1 MKQFGVILAAMLF
14 AISTAVADGTKQLM
28 PNKGTDDNPQPQGT
42 CYMAIGAREGGSG
55 PGRPFARYG
64 ESRTIN
70 DTTRADDGTTYYKA
84 STLGEKD
91 SVSAPE
97 EHRLH
102 IRIEDPTTERIHFGF
117 GKEIT
122 GEGPSYGGTL
132 YYRIKDPQGKI
143 VKTEAQLPNSGDGF
157 IGTYAKAYYG
167 PKSIDS
173 RGYDYLELIPEMKG
187 DYYIEFNNRANINVA
202 EGTATSIEFF
212 DATVV
217 KEGKPIEGRVWSRA
231 WGLNTNKSDN
241 KTYTSFYTMSTD
253 QYVSKVYL
261 NGFQPYQFVIA
272 CNSFGSEDTGDCE
285 EDRKSM
291 RPDKTPYDDIPEY
304 MVFLTRPDPDYW
316 GEAKIPNVPDKLTFA
331 GDAMTCEDLI
341 FVVQLLYNENATLEL
356 YMDTDQDGITDKV
369 IAALLQANIIRDRG
383 FHYPWKDRTEL
394 KEAGQGKY
402 FYNPAADGCA
412 RRYTLS
418 LFDQSY
424 SYPYVKMVNDAPF
437 PTTDRV
443 NPGDSLQAVPKYEN
457 DEYTFLN
464 TTTNSYER
472 VTMTYPIGSEQNP
485 VLIESAND
493 LELLAGAVNGGGSFS
508 KCIENFYHYWEGR
521 DEKHGDYCYTILN
534 SGDNEGFRNTYFYIV
549 APTGTIELEDWPG
562 IGKITSGVNRPF
574 RGHIRAGRY
583 QPNPTDELTNAT
595 NARFAGD
602 QDTIIIHGSNGLFA
616 YCDGA
621 TIENIHVKGDITGM
635 KGTYIE
641 DETTYG
647 GLGGICDYANN
658 TSFSHCSNAC
668 SVTASSSTYPIS
680 VGGIVGYGINCSI
693 DSCSNYASIINDNNE
708 SEGTGGIAGYLDGKT
723 VDFCYNVGNIEGP
736 ENVGGI
742 IGYVDFYDSD
752 NFTAMYC
759 KNEGYV
765 ESSKGAGGII
775 GGGTNKSGCS
785 LNIIS
790 CYNKGTVSGE
800 TDNNTGGIMG
810 AQDHTNS
817 IGCTFSYCLN
827 EGNAGEYGI
836 VPNAS
841 NTFIHCVSTKEYEE
855 YYNGE
860 GSRIDVDHWENVVTQ
875 LDNENKTTIYNSI
888 IAFDSNDDVVDDDSP
903 FYLDADGNLQMFATE
918 CCGRTFHQE
927 DAGRLFNSNTTF
939 YIKWDGKDSE
949 GECVTGDVTVSYQK
963 NSGVTHFPFYDPENN
978 IADRGLVVYRISPIQ
993 DTITN
998 VGRIDRLMRKG
1009 GVEKWIVESDVA
1021 DSTANG
1027 WTIVPDV
1034 DPKRYQT
1041 AYQAAKGITDPSYY
1055 GYTNLPKNYYGSGET
1070 IPDEKGIELKLFW
1083 DDTKISLDGTCS
1095 NEKIKKSEEAGYYRF
1110 GETKTSV
1117 ATYEDLCTGY
1127 SVTEKVWN
1135 AKKRRYENKT
1145 IDICESSLYKKTTA
1159 GVKHCTKIKSG
1170 YTCQKWQR
1178 VKTSSETSKCFGIS
1192 NLGSS
1197 NVWYSDPN
1205 SSKADKTGGYYGS
1218 TAGGH
1223 LFPKSNF
1230 GDKNTMNTWWNGVE
1244 VKQLVPLKLTA
1255 YEPAVLMPIEMTMWT
1270 ATSLE
1275 ESVLLEWTTASEEN
1289 NDYFAIERSID
1300 GVTWKVLGNVG
1311 GAGTTSATHYYSF
1324 EDTKPVS
1331 GISYYRLKQ
1340 VDFNGEYTYS
1350 SVKCINRPAN
1360 ADKMYKAYVN
1370 KDIDAFIVQ
1379 GEEIAACNIE
1389 VYNNLGIKMTNL
1401 SFNPIST
1408 DKVVINVGQLPIG
1421 TYFIKICNGSKSVV
1435 KSW

>member
-14 AISTAVADGTKQLM
+14 AVSSAFADGTKQFM

-55 PGRPFARYG
+55 PGRPFARYS
-64 ESRTIN
+64 ESVKIG
-70 DTTRADDGTTYYKA
+70 GTTYTK
-84 STLGEKD
+84 SNTLGEKD

-132 YYRIKDPQGKI
+132 YYRIKDPQGYI

-173 RGYDYLELIPEMKG
+173 RGYDYLELIPTKKG
-187 DYYIEFNNRANINVA
+187 DYYIEFNNRANIG
-202 EGTATSIEFF
+202 EKSGTATSIEFF

-217 KEGKPIEGRVWSRA
+217 KDGEPIEGRVWSRA
-231 WGLNTNKSDN
+231 WGLNTNGSSN

-253 QYVSKVYL
+253 MYVSKVYL
-261 NGFQPYQFVIA
+261 DGFQPYQFVIA
-272 CNSFGSEDTGDCE
+272 CNSYGSVNTGDCE

-291 RPDKTPYDDIPEY
+291 RPDAAPYDDIPEY
-304 MVFLTRPDPDYW
+304 MVFLTRPDADYW
-316 GEAKIPNVPDKLTFA
+316 GKAKIPNVPDKLTFA

-369 IAALLQANIIRDRG
+369 IAALLQANVIKDRG

-418 LFDQSY
+418 LFDQTY
-424 SYPYVKMVNDAPF
+424 SYPYVKMVNEEPF

-443 NPGDSLQAVPKYEN
+443 NPGDSLQAVPRYNSTTQEYE
-457 DEYTFLN
+457 FLN
-464 TTTNSYER
+464 TSTNTWDTIS
-472 VTMTYPIGSEQNP
+472 MTYPIGSEQNP
-485 VLIESAND
+485 VLIESASD
-493 LELLAGAVNGGGSFS
+493 LQNLAGAVNGGGSFS
-508 KCIENFYHYWEGR
+508 KCIENFYHYWEDGV
-521 DEKHGDYCYTILN
+521 EQHEDYCYTISN
-534 SGDNEGFRNTYFYIV
+534 AGDNEGFRNTYFYIV
-549 APTGTIELEDWPG
+549 APTGTIELNDWWG
-562 IGKITSGVNRPF
+562 IGKKTSNVDRPF

-583 QPNPTDELTNAT
+583 QPNPTDDLTNETRALS
-595 NARFAGD
+595 AGD
-602 QDTIIIHGSNGLFA
+602 QDTIIIHGTNGLFA

-621 TIENIHVKGDITGM
+621 TIENIHVKGNLLDATGTVSEDIWAG
-635 KGTYIE
+635 I
-641 DETTYG
+641 
-647 GLGGICDYANN
+647 GGICDIAKN
-658 TSFSHCSNAC
+658 TTFSHCSNAC
-668 SVTASSSTYPIS
+668 KIELDEDCEMTG
-680 VGGIVGYGINCSI
+680 VGGIVGYGVHVIV
-693 DSCSNYASIINDNNE
+693 DSCSNYGSINSAAASADAENFSGGIVGFAV
-708 SEGTGGIAGYLDGKT
+708 EGTTIN
-723 VDFCYNVGNIEGP
+723 FCYNVA
-736 ENVGGI
+736 NVKDI
-742 IGYVDFYDSD
+742 
-752 NFTAMYC
+752 AC
-759 KNEGYV
+759 
-765 ESSKGAGGII
+765 AGGII
-775 GGGTNKSGCS
+775 GGASGASGSITISNCKNEGYIQAS
-785 LNIIS
+785 TSGSAESSAGGIAGFQVNNTSFIS
-790 CYNKGTVSGE
+790 CLNTGTVYA
-800 TDNNTGGIMG
+800 DDAAGICYG
-810 AQDHTNS
+810 NS
-817 IGCTFSYCLN
+817 DLTISYCMNEGIIYGAVEDVALTKIMSDTEIEKSISTRPAEYYVSDATVTSITDANKAEIYEGIAALN
-827 EGNAGEYGI
+827 EDGDI
-836 VPNAS
+836 
-841 NTFIHCVSTKEYEE
+841 
-855 YYNGE
+855 
-860 GSRIDVDHWENVVTQ
+860 
-875 LDNENKTTIYNSI
+875 
-888 IAFDSNDDVVDDDSP
+888 VDDESP
-903 FYLDADGNLQMFATE
+903 FYLDADGNLKMFTTE
-918 CCGRTFHQE
+918 CCGRTFRQE

-963 NSGVTHFPFYDPENN
+963 NSGVTHFPFYDPENVN
-978 IADRGLVVYRISPIQ
+978 ISDCGLVVYRISPIQ
-993 DTITN
+993 DSILN
-998 VGRIDRLMRKG
+998 APPL
-1009 GVEKWIVESDVA
+1009 SA
-1021 DSTANG
+1021 DAPKAN
-1027 WTIVPDV
+1027 
-1034 DPKRYQT
+1034 K
-1041 AYQAAKGITDPSYY
+1041 Y
-1055 GYTNLPKNYYGSGET
+1055 GYQQLPKDYFGSGEYT
-1070 IPDEKGIELKLFW
+1070 DEMGIELKLFW
-1083 DDTKISLDGTCS
+1083 DDTKISVDGSCT
-1095 NEKIKKSEEAGYYRF
+1095 NEVIAKKGGDGYIF
-1110 GETKTSV
+1110 GESKTSE
-1117 ATYEDLCTGY
+1117 ATYENLCTGY
-1127 SVTEKVWN
+1127 TVKSG
-1135 AKKRRYENKT
+1135 RKT
-1145 IDICESSLYKKTTA
+1145 IDICESSAYKKTTA

-1170 YTCQKWQR
+1170 YTCQKWQN
-1178 VKTSSETSKCFGIS
+1178 VKTSSGTSKCKGVS

-1197 NVWYSDPN
+1197 DVWSMWPN
-1205 SSKADKTGGYYGS
+1205 SSKEDKTGGYYGS

-1255 YEPAVLMPIEMTMWT
+1255 NEPAVLMPIEMTMWT
-1270 ATSLE
+1270 ATNLE

-1370 KDIDAFIVQ
+1370 QDIDAFIVQ

-1389 VYNNLGIKMTNL
+1389 VYNNLGVKMTNL

-1408 DKVVINVGQLPIG
+1408 DKVVINVGQLPVG

>member
-1 MKQFGVILAAMLF
+1 MLF
-14 AISTAVADGTKQLM
+14 AISLAFADGTKQFM

-55 PGRPFARYG
+55 PGRPFARYS
-64 ESRTIN
+64 ESVKIG
-70 DTTRADDGTTYYKA
+70 GTTYTK
-84 STLGEKD
+84 SNTLGEKD

-132 YYRIKDPQGKI
+132 YYRIKDPQGYI

-173 RGYDYLELIPEMKG
+173 RGYDYLELIPTKKG
-187 DYYIEFNNRANINVA
+187 DYYIEFNNRANIG
-202 EGTATSIEFF
+202 EQSGTATSIEFF

-217 KEGKPIEGRVWSRA
+217 KDGEPIEGRVWSRA
-231 WGLNTNKSDN
+231 WGLNTNGSSN

-253 QYVSKVYL
+253 LYVSKVYL
-261 NGFQPYQFVIA
+261 DGFQPYQFVIA
-272 CNSFGSEDTGDCE
+272 CNSYGSVNTGDCE

-291 RPDKTPYDDIPEY
+291 RPDAAPYDDIPEY
-304 MVFLTRPDPDYW
+304 MVFLTRPDADYW
-316 GEAKIPNVPDKLTFA
+316 GKAKIPNVPDKLTFA

-369 IAALLQANIIRDRG
+369 IAALLQANVIKDRG

-418 LFDQSY
+418 LFDQTY
-424 SYPYVKMVNDAPF
+424 SYPYVKMVNEEPF

-443 NPGDSLQAVPKYEN
+443 NPGDSLQAVPRYNSTTQEYE
-457 DEYTFLN
+457 FLN
-464 TTTNSYER
+464 TSTNTWETIS
-472 VTMTYPIGSEQNP
+472 MTYDIGSEQNP
-485 VLIESAND
+485 VLIESADD

-508 KCIENFYHYWEGR
+508 KCIENFYHYWEGGV
-521 DEKHGDYCYTILN
+521 EKYGDYCYTILN

-549 APTGTIELEDWPG
+549 APTGTIELEDWLG
-562 IGKITSGVNRPF
+562 IGKITSDVDRPF

-583 QPNPTDELTNAT
+583 QPNPTDDLTNETRALS
-595 NARFAGD
+595 AGD
-602 QDTIIIHGSNGLFA
+602 QDTIIIHGTNGLFA

-621 TIENIHVKGDITGM
+621 TIENIHVKGNLLDATGTVSEDIWAG
-635 KGTYIE
+635 I
-641 DETTYG
+641 
-647 GLGGICDYANN
+647 GGICDIAKN
-658 TSFSHCSNAC
+658 TTFSHCSNAC
-668 SVTASSSTYPIS
+668 KIELDEDCEMTG
-680 VGGIVGYGINCSI
+680 VGGIVGYGVHVIV
-693 DSCSNYASIINDNNE
+693 DSCSNYGSINSAAASADAENFSGGIVGFAV
-708 SEGTGGIAGYLDGKT
+708 EGTTIN
-723 VDFCYNVGNIEGP
+723 FCYNVA
-736 ENVGGI
+736 NVKDI
-742 IGYVDFYDSD
+742 
-752 NFTAMYC
+752 AC
-759 KNEGYV
+759 
-765 ESSKGAGGII
+765 AGGII
-775 GGGTNKSGCS
+775 GGASGASGSITISNCKNEGYIQAS
-785 LNIIS
+785 TSGSAESSAGGIAGFQVNNTSFIS
-790 CYNKGTVSGE
+790 CLNTGTVYA
-800 TDNNTGGIMG
+800 DDAAGICYG
-810 AQDHTNS
+810 NS
-817 IGCTFSYCLN
+817 DLTISYCMNEGIIYGAVEDSALTKIMSDTEIEKSISTRPAEYYVSDATVTSITDANKAEIYEGIAALN
-827 EGNAGEYGI
+827 EDGDI
-836 VPNAS
+836 
-841 NTFIHCVSTKEYEE
+841 
-855 YYNGE
+855 
-860 GSRIDVDHWENVVTQ
+860 
-875 LDNENKTTIYNSI
+875 
-888 IAFDSNDDVVDDDSP
+888 VDDESP
-903 FYLDADGNLQMFATE
+903 FYLDADGNLKMFTTE
-918 CCGRTFHQE
+918 CCGRTFRQE

-963 NSGVTHFPFYDPENN
+963 NSGVTHFPFYDPENVN
-978 IADRGLVVYRISPIQ
+978 ISDCGLVVYRISPIQ
-993 DTITN
+993 DSILN
-998 VGRIDRLMRKG
+998 APPL
-1009 GVEKWIVESDVA
+1009 SA
-1021 DSTANG
+1021 DAPKAN
-1027 WTIVPDV
+1027 
-1034 DPKRYQT
+1034 K
-1041 AYQAAKGITDPSYY
+1041 Y
-1055 GYTNLPKNYYGSGET
+1055 GYQQLPKDYFGSGEYT
-1070 IPDEKGIELKLFW
+1070 DEMGIELKLFW
-1083 DDTKISLDGTCS
+1083 DDTKISVDGSCT
-1095 NEKIKKSEEAGYYRF
+1095 NEVIAKKGGDGYIF
-1110 GETKTSV
+1110 GESKTSE
-1117 ATYEDLCTGY
+1117 ATYENLCTGY
-1127 SVTEKVWN
+1127 TVKSGK
-1135 AKKRRYENKT
+1135 KT
-1145 IDICESSLYKKTTA
+1145 IDICESSAYKKTTA

-1170 YTCQKWQR
+1170 YTCQKWQN
-1178 VKTSSETSKCFGIS
+1178 VKTSSGTSKCKGVS

-1197 NVWYSDPN
+1197 DVWSMWPN
-1205 SSKADKTGGYYGS
+1205 SSKEDKTGGYYGS

-1255 YEPAVLMPIEMTMWT
+1255 NEPAVLMAVEFTQWT
-1270 ATSLE
+1270 ATNLE

-1370 KDIDAFIVQ
+1370 QDIDAFIVQ

>member
-14 AISTAVADGTKQLM
+14 AVSSAFADGTKQFM

-70 DTTRADDGTTYYKA
+70 DATRADDGTTYYKA

-132 YYRIKDPQGKI
+132 YYRIKDPQGYI

-173 RGYDYLELIPEMKG
+173 RGYDYLELIPTKKG
-187 DYYIEFNNRANINVA
+187 DYYIEFNNRANIG
-202 EGTATSIEFF
+202 EKSGTATSIEFF

-217 KEGKPIEGRVWSRA
+217 KDGEPIEGRVWSRA
-231 WGLNTNKSDN
+231 WGLNTNGSSN

-253 QYVSKVYL
+253 LYVSKVYL
-261 NGFQPYQFVIA
+261 DGFQPYQFVIA
-272 CNSFGSEDTGDCE
+272 CNSYGSVNTGDCE

-291 RPDKTPYDDIPEY
+291 RPDAAPYDDIPEY
-304 MVFLTRPDPDYW
+304 MVFLTRPDADYW
-316 GEAKIPNVPDKLTFA
+316 GKAKIPNVPDKLTFA

-369 IAALLQANIIRDRG
+369 IAALLQANVIKDRG

-418 LFDQSY
+418 LFDQTY
-424 SYPYVKMVNDAPF
+424 SYPYVKMVNEEPF

-443 NPGDSLQAVPKYEN
+443 NPGDSLQAVPRYNSTTQEYE
-457 DEYTFLN
+457 FLN
-464 TTTNSYER
+464 TSTNTWDTIS
-472 VTMTYPIGSEQNP
+472 MTYPIGSEQNP
-485 VLIESAND
+485 VLIESASD
-493 LELLAGAVNGGGSFS
+493 LQNLAGAVNGGGSFS
-508 KCIENFYHYWEGR
+508 KCIENFYHYWEDGV
-521 DEKHGDYCYTILN
+521 EQHEDYCYTISN
-534 SGDNEGFRNTYFYIV
+534 AGDNEGFRNTYFYIV
-549 APTGTIELEDWPG
+549 APTGTIELNDWWG
-562 IGKITSGVNRPF
+562 IGKKTSNVDRPF

-583 QPNPTDELTNAT
+583 QPNPTDDLTNETRALS
-595 NARFAGD
+595 AGD
-602 QDTIIIHGSNGLFA
+602 QDTIIIHGTNGLFA

-621 TIENIHVKGDITGM
+621 TIENIHVKGNLLDATGTVSEDIWAG
-635 KGTYIE
+635 I
-641 DETTYG
+641 
-647 GLGGICDYANN
+647 GGICDIAKN
-658 TSFSHCSNAC
+658 TTFSHCSNAC
-668 SVTASSSTYPIS
+668 KIELDEDCEMTG
-680 VGGIVGYGINCSI
+680 VGGIVGYGVHVIV
-693 DSCSNYASIINDNNE
+693 DSCSNYGSINSAAASADAENFSGGIVGFAV
-708 SEGTGGIAGYLDGKT
+708 EGTTIN
-723 VDFCYNVGNIEGP
+723 FCYNVA
-736 ENVGGI
+736 NVKDI
-742 IGYVDFYDSD
+742 
-752 NFTAMYC
+752 AC
-759 KNEGYV
+759 
-765 ESSKGAGGII
+765 AGGII
-775 GGGTNKSGCS
+775 GGASGASGSITISNCKNEGYIQAS
-785 LNIIS
+785 TSGSAESSAGGIAGFQVNNTSFIS
-790 CYNKGTVSGE
+790 CLNTGTVYA
-800 TDNNTGGIMG
+800 DDAAGICYG
-810 AQDHTNS
+810 NS
-817 IGCTFSYCLN
+817 DLTISYCMNEGIIYGAVEDVALTKIMSDTEIEKSISTRPAEYYVSDATVTSITDANKAEIYEGIAALN
-827 EGNAGEYGI
+827 EDGDI
-836 VPNAS
+836 
-841 NTFIHCVSTKEYEE
+841 
-855 YYNGE
+855 
-860 GSRIDVDHWENVVTQ
+860 
-875 LDNENKTTIYNSI
+875 
-888 IAFDSNDDVVDDDSP
+888 VDDESP
-903 FYLDADGNLQMFATE
+903 FYLDADGNLKMFTTE
-918 CCGRTFHQE
+918 CCGRTFRQE

-963 NSGVTHFPFYDPENN
+963 NSGVTHFPFYDPENVN
-978 IADRGLVVYRISPIQ
+978 ISDCGLVVYRISPIQ
-993 DTITN
+993 DSILN
-998 VGRIDRLMRKG
+998 APPL
-1009 GVEKWIVESDVA
+1009 SA
-1021 DSTANG
+1021 DAPKAN
-1027 WTIVPDV
+1027 
-1034 DPKRYQT
+1034 K
-1041 AYQAAKGITDPSYY
+1041 Y
-1055 GYTNLPKNYYGSGET
+1055 GYQQLPKDYFGSGEYT
-1070 IPDEKGIELKLFW
+1070 DEMGIELKLFW
-1083 DDTKISLDGTCS
+1083 DDTKISVDGSCT
-1095 NEKIKKSEEAGYYRF
+1095 NEVIAKKGGDGYIF
-1110 GETKTSV
+1110 GESKTSE
-1117 ATYEDLCTGY
+1117 ATYENLCTGY
-1127 SVTEKVWN
+1127 TVKSG
-1135 AKKRRYENKT
+1135 RKT
-1145 IDICESSLYKKTTA
+1145 IDICESSAYKKTTA

-1170 YTCQKWQR
+1170 YTCQKWQN
-1178 VKTSSETSKCFGIS
+1178 VKTSSGTSKCKGVS

-1197 NVWYSDPN
+1197 DVWSMWPN
-1205 SSKADKTGGYYGS
+1205 SSKEDKTGGYYGS

-1255 YEPAVLMPIEMTMWT
+1255 NEPAVLMPIEMTMWT
-1270 ATSLE
+1270 ATNLE

-1340 VDFNGEYTYS
+1340 VDYNGEYTYS

-1370 KDIDAFIVQ
+1370 QDIDAFIVQ

-1389 VYNNLGIKMTNL
+1389 VYNNLGVKMTNL

>member
-14 AISTAVADGTKQLM
+14 AVSSAFADGTKQFM

-55 PGRPFARYG
+55 PGRPFARYS
-64 ESRTIN
+64 ESVKIG
-70 DTTRADDGTTYYKA
+70 GTTYTK
-84 STLGEKD
+84 SNTLGEKD

-132 YYRIKDPQGKI
+132 YYRIKDPQGYI

-173 RGYDYLELIPEMKG
+173 RGYDYLELIPTKKG
-187 DYYIEFNNRANINVA
+187 DYYIEFNNRANIG
-202 EGTATSIEFF
+202 EQSGTATSIEFF

-217 KEGKPIEGRVWSRA
+217 KDGEPIEGRVWSRA
-231 WGLNTNKSDN
+231 WGLNTNGSSN

-253 QYVSKVYL
+253 LYVSKVYL
-261 NGFQPYQFVIA
+261 DGFQPYQFVIA
-272 CNSFGSEDTGDCE
+272 CNSYGSVNTGDCE

-291 RPDKTPYDDIPEY
+291 RPDAAPYDDIPEY
-304 MVFLTRPDPDYW
+304 MVFLTRPDADYW
-316 GEAKIPNVPDKLTFA
+316 GKAKIPNVPDKLTFA

-369 IAALLQANIIRDRG
+369 IAALLQANVIKDRG

-418 LFDQSY
+418 LFDQTY
-424 SYPYVKMVNDAPF
+424 SYPYVKMVNEEPF

-443 NPGDSLQAVPKYEN
+443 NPGDSLQAVPRYNSTTQEYE
-457 DEYTFLN
+457 FLN
-464 TTTNSYER
+464 TSTNTWETIS
-472 VTMTYPIGSEQNP
+472 MTYDIGSEQNP
-485 VLIESAND
+485 VLIESADD

-508 KCIENFYHYWEGR
+508 KCIENFYHYWEGGV
-521 DEKHGDYCYTILN
+521 EKYGDYCYTILN

-549 APTGTIELEDWPG
+549 APTGTIELEDWLG
-562 IGKITSGVNRPF
+562 IGKITSDVDRPF

-583 QPNPTDELTNAT
+583 QPNPTDDLTNETRALS
-595 NARFAGD
+595 AGD
-602 QDTIIIHGSNGLFA
+602 QDTIIIHGTNGLFA

-621 TIENIHVKGDITGM
+621 TIENIHVKGNLLDATGTVSEDIWAG
-635 KGTYIE
+635 I
-641 DETTYG
+641 
-647 GLGGICDYANN
+647 GGICDIAKN
-658 TSFSHCSNAC
+658 TTFSHCSNAC
-668 SVTASSSTYPIS
+668 KIELDEDCEMTG
-680 VGGIVGYGINCSI
+680 VGGIVGYGVHVIV
-693 DSCSNYASIINDNNE
+693 DSCSNYGSINSAAASADAENFSGGIVGFAV
-708 SEGTGGIAGYLDGKT
+708 EGTTIN
-723 VDFCYNVGNIEGP
+723 FCYNVA
-736 ENVGGI
+736 NVKDI
-742 IGYVDFYDSD
+742 
-752 NFTAMYC
+752 AC
-759 KNEGYV
+759 
-765 ESSKGAGGII
+765 AGGII
-775 GGGTNKSGCS
+775 GGASGASGSITISNCKNEGYIQAS
-785 LNIIS
+785 TSGSAESSAGGIAGFQVNNTSFIS
-790 CYNKGTVSGE
+790 CLNTGTVYA
-800 TDNNTGGIMG
+800 DDAAGICYG
-810 AQDHTNS
+810 NS
-817 IGCTFSYCLN
+817 DLTISYCMNEGIIYGAVEDVVLTKIMSDTEIEKSISTRPAEYYVSDATVTSITDANKAEIYEGIAALN
-827 EGNAGEYGI
+827 EDGDI
-836 VPNAS
+836 
-841 NTFIHCVSTKEYEE
+841 
-855 YYNGE
+855 
-860 GSRIDVDHWENVVTQ
+860 
-875 LDNENKTTIYNSI
+875 
-888 IAFDSNDDVVDDDSP
+888 VDDESP
-903 FYLDADGNLQMFATE
+903 FYLDADGNLKMFTTE
-918 CCGRTFHQE
+918 CCGRTFRQE

-963 NSGVTHFPFYDPENN
+963 NSGVTHFPFYDPENVN
-978 IADRGLVVYRISPIQ
+978 ISDCGLVVYRISPIQ
-993 DTITN
+993 DSILN
-998 VGRIDRLMRKG
+998 APPL
-1009 GVEKWIVESDVA
+1009 SA
-1021 DSTANG
+1021 DAPKAN
-1027 WTIVPDV
+1027 
-1034 DPKRYQT
+1034 K
-1041 AYQAAKGITDPSYY
+1041 Y
-1055 GYTNLPKNYYGSGET
+1055 GYQQLPKDYFGSGEYT
-1070 IPDEKGIELKLFW
+1070 DEMGIELKLFW
-1083 DDTKISLDGTCS
+1083 DDTKISVDGSCT
-1095 NEKIKKSEEAGYYRF
+1095 NEVIAKKGGDGYIF
-1110 GETKTSV
+1110 GESKTSE
-1117 ATYEDLCTGY
+1117 ATYENLCTGY
-1127 SVTEKVWN
+1127 TVKSGK
-1135 AKKRRYENKT
+1135 KT
-1145 IDICESSLYKKTTA
+1145 IDICESSAYKKTTA

-1170 YTCQKWQR
+1170 YTCQKWQN
-1178 VKTSSETSKCFGIS
+1178 VKTSSGTSKCKGVS

-1197 NVWYSDPN
+1197 DVWSMWPN
-1205 SSKADKTGGYYGS
+1205 SSKEDKTGGYYGS

-1255 YEPAVLMPIEMTMWT
+1255 NEPAVLMAVEFTQWS
-1270 ATSLE
+1270 ATNLE

-1370 KDIDAFIVQ
+1370 QDIDAFIVQ

-1389 VYNNLGIKMTNL
+1389 VYNNLGVKMTNL

-1408 DKVVINVGQLPIG
+1408 DKVVINVGQLPVG

>member
-14 AISTAVADGTKQLM
+14 AISTAFADGTKQFM

-55 PGRPFARYG
+55 PGRPFARYS
-64 ESRTIN
+64 ESVKIG
-70 DTTRADDGTTYYKA
+70 GTTYTK
-84 STLGEKD
+84 SNTLGEKD

-132 YYRIKDPQGKI
+132 YYRIKDPQGYI

-173 RGYDYLELIPEMKG
+173 RGYDYLELIPTKKG
-187 DYYIEFNNRANINVA
+187 DYYIEFNNRANIG
-202 EGTATSIEFF
+202 EKSGTATSIEFF

-217 KEGKPIEGRVWSRA
+217 KDGEPIEGRVWSRA
-231 WGLNTNKSDN
+231 WGLNTNGSSN

-253 QYVSKVYL
+253 LYVSKVYL
-261 NGFQPYQFVIA
+261 DGFQPYQFVIA
-272 CNSFGSEDTGDCE
+272 CNSYGSVNTGDCE

-291 RPDKTPYDDIPEY
+291 RPDAAPYDDIPEY
-304 MVFLTRPDPDYW
+304 MVFLTRPDADYW
-316 GEAKIPNVPDKLTFA
+316 GKAKIPNVPDKLTFA

-369 IAALLQANIIRDRG
+369 IAALLQANVIKDRG

-418 LFDQSY
+418 LFDQTY
-424 SYPYVKMVNDAPF
+424 SYPYVKMVNEEPF

-443 NPGDSLQAVPKYEN
+443 NPGDSLQAVPRYNSTTQEYE
-457 DEYTFLN
+457 FLN
-464 TTTNSYER
+464 TSTNTWETIS
-472 VTMTYPIGSEQNP
+472 MTYPIGSEQNP
-485 VLIESAND
+485 VLIESASD
-493 LELLAGAVNGGGSFS
+493 LQNLAGAVNGGGSFS
-508 KCIENFYHYWEGR
+508 KCIENFYHYWEDGV
-521 DEKHGDYCYTILN
+521 EQHEDYCYTISN
-534 SGDNEGFRNTYFYIV
+534 AGDNEGFRNTYFYIV
-549 APTGTIELEDWPG
+549 APTGTIELNDWWG
-562 IGKITSGVNRPF
+562 IGKKTSDVDRPF

-583 QPNPTDELTNAT
+583 QPNPTDDLTNETRALS
-595 NARFAGD
+595 AGD
-602 QDTIIIHGSNGLFA
+602 QDTIIINGINGLFA

-621 TIENIHVKGDITGM
+621 TIENIHVKGNLLDATGTVSEDIWAG
-635 KGTYIE
+635 I
-641 DETTYG
+641 
-647 GLGGICDYANN
+647 GGICDIAKN
-658 TSFSHCSNAC
+658 TTFSHCSSAC
-668 SVTASSSTYPIS
+668 KIELDEDCEMTG
-680 VGGIVGYGINCSI
+680 VGGIVGYGVHVTV
-693 DSCSNYASIINDNNE
+693 DSCSNYGSINSAAASADAENFSGGIVGFAV
-708 SEGTGGIAGYLDGKT
+708 EGTTIN
-723 VDFCYNVGNIEGP
+723 FCYNVA
-736 ENVGGI
+736 NVKDI
-742 IGYVDFYDSD
+742 
-752 NFTAMYC
+752 AC
-759 KNEGYV
+759 
-765 ESSKGAGGII
+765 AGGII
-775 GGGTNKSGCS
+775 GGASGASGSITISNCKNEGYIQAS
-785 LNIIS
+785 TSGSAESSAGGIAGFQVNNTSFIS
-790 CYNKGTVSGE
+790 CLNTGTVYA
-800 TDNNTGGIMG
+800 DDAAGICYG
-810 AQDHTNS
+810 NPDLT
-817 IGCTFSYCLN
+817 ISYCMNEGIIYGAVEDRALTKIMSNTEIEKSISTRPAEYYVSDATVTSITDANKAEIYEGIAALN
-827 EGNAGEYGI
+827 EDGDI
-836 VPNAS
+836 
-841 NTFIHCVSTKEYEE
+841 
-855 YYNGE
+855 
-860 GSRIDVDHWENVVTQ
+860 
-875 LDNENKTTIYNSI
+875 
-888 IAFDSNDDVVDDDSP
+888 VDDESP
-903 FYLDADGNLQMFATE
+903 FYLDADGNLKMFTTE
-918 CCGRTFHQE
+918 CCGRTFRQE

-963 NSGVTHFPFYDPENN
+963 NSGVTHFPFYDPENVN
-978 IADRGLVVYRISPIQ
+978 ISDCGLVVYRISPIQ
-993 DTITN
+993 DSILN
-998 VGRIDRLMRKG
+998 APPL
-1009 GVEKWIVESDVA
+1009 SA
-1021 DSTANG
+1021 DAPKAN
-1027 WTIVPDV
+1027 
-1034 DPKRYQT
+1034 K
-1041 AYQAAKGITDPSYY
+1041 Y
-1055 GYTNLPKNYYGSGET
+1055 GYQQLPKDYFGSGEYT
-1070 IPDEKGIELKLFW
+1070 DEMGVELKLFW
-1083 DDTKISLDGTCS
+1083 DDTKISVDGSCT
-1095 NEKIKKSEEAGYYRF
+1095 NEVIAKKGGDGYIF
-1110 GETKTSV
+1110 GESKTSE
-1117 ATYEDLCTGY
+1117 ATYENLCTGY
-1127 SVTEKVWN
+1127 TVKSG
-1135 AKKRRYENKT
+1135 RKT
-1145 IDICESSLYKKTTA
+1145 IDICESSAYKKTTA

-1170 YTCQKWQR
+1170 YTCQKWQN
-1178 VKTSSETSKCFGIS
+1178 VKTSSGTSKCKGVS

-1197 NVWYSDPN
+1197 DVWSMWPN
-1205 SSKADKTGGYYGS
+1205 SSKEDKTGGYYGS

-1255 YEPAVLMPIEMTMWT
+1255 NEPAVLMAVEFTQWT
-1270 ATSLE
+1270 ATNLE

-1389 VYNNLGIKMTNL
+1389 VYNNLGVKMTNL

>member
-14 AISTAVADGTKQLM
+14 AVFSAFADGTKQFM

-55 PGRPFARYG
+55 PGRPFARYS
-64 ESRTIN
+64 ESVKIG
-70 DTTRADDGTTYYKA
+70 GTTYTK
-84 STLGEKD
+84 SNTLGEKD

-132 YYRIKDPQGKI
+132 YYRIKDPQGYI

-173 RGYDYLELIPEMKG
+173 RGYDYLELIPTKKG
-187 DYYIEFNNRANINVA
+187 DYYIEFNNRANIG
-202 EGTATSIEFF
+202 EKSGTATSIEFF

-217 KEGKPIEGRVWSRA
+217 KDGEPLEGRVWSRA
-231 WGLNTNKSDN
+231 WGLNTNGSSN

-253 QYVSKVYL
+253 LYVSKVYL
-261 NGFQPYQFVIA
+261 DGFQPYQFVIA
-272 CNSFGSEDTGDCE
+272 CNSYGSVNTGDCE

-291 RPDKTPYDDIPEY
+291 RPDAAPYDDIPEY
-304 MVFLTRPDPDYW
+304 MVFLTRPDADYW
-316 GEAKIPNVPDKLTFA
+316 GKAKIPNVPDKLTFA

-369 IAALLQANIIRDRG
+369 IAALLQANVIKDRG

-418 LFDQSY
+418 LFDQTY
-424 SYPYVKMVNDAPF
+424 SYPYVKMVNEEPF

-443 NPGDSLQAVPKYEN
+443 NPGDSLQAVPRYNSTTQEYE
-457 DEYTFLN
+457 FLN
-464 TTTNSYER
+464 TSTNTWDTIS
-472 VTMTYPIGSEQNP
+472 MTYPIGSEQNP
-485 VLIESAND
+485 VLIESASD
-493 LELLAGAVNGGGSFS
+493 LQNLAGAVNGGGSFS
-508 KCIENFYHYWEGR
+508 KCIENFYHYWEDGV
-521 DEKHGDYCYTILN
+521 EQHEDYCYTISN
-534 SGDNEGFRNTYFYIV
+534 AGDNEGFRNTYFYIV
-549 APTGTIELEDWPG
+549 APTGTIELNDWWG
-562 IGKITSGVNRPF
+562 IGKKTSNVDRPF

-583 QPNPTDELTNAT
+583 QPNPTDDLTNETRALS
-595 NARFAGD
+595 AGD
-602 QDTIIIHGSNGLFA
+602 QDTIIIHGTNGLFA

-621 TIENIHVKGDITGM
+621 TIENIHVKGNLLDATGTVSEDIWAG
-635 KGTYIE
+635 I
-641 DETTYG
+641 
-647 GLGGICDYANN
+647 GGICDIAKN
-658 TSFSHCSNAC
+658 TTFSHCSNAC
-668 SVTASSSTYPIS
+668 KIELDEDCEMTG
-680 VGGIVGYGINCSI
+680 VGGIVGYGVHVIV
-693 DSCSNYASIINDNNE
+693 DSCSNYGSINSAAASADAENFSGGIVGFAV
-708 SEGTGGIAGYLDGKT
+708 EGTTIN
-723 VDFCYNVGNIEGP
+723 FCYNVA
-736 ENVGGI
+736 NVKDI
-742 IGYVDFYDSD
+742 
-752 NFTAMYC
+752 AC
-759 KNEGYV
+759 
-765 ESSKGAGGII
+765 AGGII
-775 GGGTNKSGCS
+775 GGASGASGSITISNCKNEGYIQAS
-785 LNIIS
+785 TSGSAESSAGGIAGFQVNNTSFIS
-790 CYNKGTVSGE
+790 CLNTGTVYA
-800 TDNNTGGIMG
+800 DDAAGICYG
-810 AQDHTNS
+810 NS
-817 IGCTFSYCLN
+817 DLTISYCMNEGIIYGAVEDVALTKIMSDTEIEKSISTRPAEYYVSDATVTSITDANKAEIYEGIAALN
-827 EGNAGEYGI
+827 EDGDI
-836 VPNAS
+836 
-841 NTFIHCVSTKEYEE
+841 
-855 YYNGE
+855 
-860 GSRIDVDHWENVVTQ
+860 
-875 LDNENKTTIYNSI
+875 
-888 IAFDSNDDVVDDDSP
+888 VDDESP
-903 FYLDADGNLQMFATE
+903 FYLDADGNLKMFTTE
-918 CCGRTFHQE
+918 CCGRTFRQE

-963 NSGVTHFPFYDPENN
+963 NSGVTHFPFYDPENVN
-978 IADRGLVVYRISPIQ
+978 ISDCGLVVYRISPIQ
-993 DTITN
+993 DSILN
-998 VGRIDRLMRKG
+998 APPL
-1009 GVEKWIVESDVA
+1009 SA
-1021 DSTANG
+1021 DAPKAN
-1027 WTIVPDV
+1027 
-1034 DPKRYQT
+1034 K
-1041 AYQAAKGITDPSYY
+1041 Y
-1055 GYTNLPKNYYGSGET
+1055 GYQQLPKDYFGSGEYT
-1070 IPDEKGIELKLFW
+1070 DEMGIELKLFW
-1083 DDTKISLDGTCS
+1083 DDTKISVDGSCT
-1095 NEKIKKSEEAGYYRF
+1095 NEVIAKKGGDGYIF
-1110 GETKTSV
+1110 GESKTSE
-1117 ATYEDLCTGY
+1117 ATYENLCTGY
-1127 SVTEKVWN
+1127 TVKSG
-1135 AKKRRYENKT
+1135 RKT
-1145 IDICESSLYKKTTA
+1145 IDICESSAYKKTTA

-1170 YTCQKWQR
+1170 YTCQKWQN
-1178 VKTSSETSKCFGIS
+1178 VKTSSGTSKCKGVS

-1197 NVWYSDPN
+1197 DVWSMWPN
-1205 SSKADKTGGYYGS
+1205 SSKEDKTGGYYGS

-1255 YEPAVLMPIEMTMWT
+1255 NEPAVLMAVEFTQWT
-1270 ATSLE
+1270 ATNLE

-1370 KDIDAFIVQ
+1370 QDIDAFIVQ

-1389 VYNNLGIKMTNL
+1389 VYNNLGVKMTNL
-1401 SFNPIST
+1401 SFNPVST